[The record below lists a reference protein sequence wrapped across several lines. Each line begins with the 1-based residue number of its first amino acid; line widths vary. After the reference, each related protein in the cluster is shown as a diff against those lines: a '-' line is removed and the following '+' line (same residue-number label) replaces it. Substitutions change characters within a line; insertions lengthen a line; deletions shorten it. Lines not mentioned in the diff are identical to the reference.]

1 MGSHTLLL
9 DSANVLVEFITLV
22 KLTQH
27 RSRQICSSSG
37 SAVMQHAYPAKTV
50 GYECPTLKAKGSGC
64 QVHGAAAEWGAG
76 TASPQ
81 PMLLVPLLQVL
92 LQMLYESS
100 GNLPSLLAMGSPASQ
115 RSKES
120 SFSWRKKIEQL
131 LIYSLFG
138 KYALRT
144 EASEIPWSPDQAMSL
159 LSRSSS
165 SEP

>member
-64 QVHGAAAEWGAG
+64 QVHGAAAEWGGGHCLSPTNALS
-76 TASPQ
+76 ASSP
-81 PMLLVPLLQVL
+81 
-92 LQMLYESS
+92 
-100 GNLPSLLAMGSPASQ
+100 GSAAN
-115 RSKES
+115 
-120 SFSWRKKIEQL
+120 
-131 LIYSLFG
+131 
-138 KYALRT
+138 AL
-144 EASEIPWSPDQAMSL
+144 
-159 LSRSSS
+159 
-165 SEP
+165 

>member
-64 QVHGAAAEWGAG
+64 QVHGAAAELGG
-76 TASPQ
+76 GV
-81 PMLLVPLLQVL
+81 LPLPNQC
-92 LQMLYESS
+92 S
-100 GNLPSLLAMGSPASQ
+100 
-115 RSKES
+115 
-120 SFSWRKKIEQL
+120 
-131 LIYSLFG
+131 
-138 KYALRT
+138 
-144 EASEIPWSPDQAMSL
+144 
-159 LSRSSS
+159 
-165 SEP
+165 